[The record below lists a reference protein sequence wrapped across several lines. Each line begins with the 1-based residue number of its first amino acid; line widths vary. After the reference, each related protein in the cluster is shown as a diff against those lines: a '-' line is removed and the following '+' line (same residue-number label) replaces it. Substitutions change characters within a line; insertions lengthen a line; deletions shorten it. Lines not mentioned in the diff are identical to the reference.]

1 MSVCPNVFQ
10 FSVTLMAQYVMEVK
24 EIKVIFVPASTN
36 TAVPPLTSQ
45 VNTLPAKFRS
55 GSKYQR

>member
-24 EIKVIFVPASTN
+24 EIKVIFVPANTN
-36 TAVPPLTSQ
+36 TAVPPLTS
-45 VNTLPAKFRS
+45 
-55 GSKYQR
+55 